1 MALISHLKNKFSL
14 SQYFMQ
20 IDMLNDWFKSCF
32 LELNVSRTKELI
44 FGSRNDNNTN
54 RCMQIELNG
63 QKVEVVD
70 SFKYLGTVVDQK
82 LTFTQHVDF
91 VFKKAQQRL
100 FLLRKLKHF
109 SVSQGILYRSLIES
123 ILAFNIVTWFGV
135 LTVRNKASLSRIVNT
150 ASKVIGCSKIP
161 LSDVYAKAI
170 KRKASQIIADSAH
183 PLHPLIRRLS
193 SGRHFRVP
201 LARTTATRNHLFQVP

>member
-1 MALISHLKNKFSL
+1 
-14 SQYFMQ
+14 
-20 IDMLNDWFKSCF
+20 MLNDWFKSCF

-70 SFKYLGTVVDQK
+70 SFKYLDTVVDQK

-91 VFKKAQQRL
+91 VFKKAQQHL
-100 FLLRKLKHF
+100 FLLRKLKRF
-109 SVSQGILYRSLIES
+109 GISQGILGMVYRSLIES

-135 LTVRNKASLSRIVNT
+135 LTVRNEARLSRVVN
-150 ASKVIGCSKIP
+150 
-161 LSDVYAKAI
+161 
-170 KRKASQIIADSAH
+170 SQQGH
-183 PLHPLIRRLS
+183 W
-193 SGRHFRVP
+193 V
-201 LARTTATRNHLFQVP
+201 

>member
-1 MALISHLKNKFSL
+1 MIGL
-14 SQYFMQ
+14 SQVF
-20 IDMLNDWFKSCF
+20 WEF
-32 LELNVSRTKELI
+32 NVSKTKELI
-44 FGSRNDNNTN
+44 FGSRNDDN

-63 QKVEVVD
+63 RKVEVVD

-91 VFKKAQQRL
+91 VFKKAQRRL

-109 SVSQGILYRSLIES
+109 GVSQGILEMVYISLIES

-135 LTVRNKASLSRIVNT
+135 LTVRNKARLSRIFNT
-150 ASKVIGCSKIP
+150 ASKVTGCSQIL
-161 LSDVYAKAI
+161 LSDVYAKAM

-183 PLHPLIRRLS
+183 PLHPLIRRLP
-193 SGRHFRVP
+193 SGRRFRVP
-201 LARTTATRNHLFQVP
+201 LARKNSYNKSFVPSATAVLNANSF